1 MPDIN
6 KITEVL
12 YDGNQ
17 PYHVHYDNLPLK
29 NILTR
34 IDLVNAQVDI
44 NTNILRGCAGSVGT
58 LSNRLSASIED
69 NGKLKSSAVDISLHN
84 IGYHSDGVYDG
95 IEYVRMTKAERDKL
109 ETIESES
116 NKIEIEVEDSVS
128 SETQVDHVFIYN
140 GYVRLKSSDTIAF
153 QFIAPDTIKAHSK
166 FTLEAAHIHHYEI
179 EPSYLI
185 AGFPD
190 YINFK
195 TTSANTAFR
204 EGSLRVYVNGFK
216 LNSTSPVRV
225 LTGDMNP
232 MVLENWK
239 YLYIASQS
247 SEQGLFSLNS
257 AITST
262 DIILIDFDQTI

>member
-44 NTNILRGCAGSVGT
+44 NTNILRGCAGTVGT
-58 LSNRLSASIED
+58 LSNRLSASIQD
-69 NGKLKSSAVDISLHN
+69 NGKLKSSSVDESLHN
-84 IGYHSDGVYDG
+84 IGSHSDGIYDG

-109 ETIESES
+109 ELIQSES
-116 NKIEIEVEDSVS
+116 NKIEIEVEDSIS
-128 SETQVDHVFIYN
+128 SDTQVDHVMIYN
-140 GYVRLKSSDTIAF
+140 GYVKLKSSDSIAF
-153 QFIAPDTIKAHSK
+153 QFVAPDIIKAHSK
-166 FTLEAAHIHHYEI
+166 FTLAAAHIHHYDL
-179 EPSYLI
+179 EPAHII
-185 AGFPD
+185 AGSPD
-190 YINFK
+190 YINYK
-195 TTSANTAFR
+195 TTSVNTAFR

-216 LNSTSPVRV
+216 LNSSSEVKV

-232 MVLENWK
+232 LVLENWK
-239 YLYIASQS
+239 SLYISSQS
-247 SEQGLFSLNS
+247 PDLGLFSLNA
-257 AITST
+257 AITSS
-262 DIILIDFDQTI
+262 DVILINFDQTI